1 MRKLSIALVILV
13 LTAGMAFAAG
23 PWQDGT
29 YTAQSDEYDNG
40 WKPIVSIAVVGGY
53 ITDVHFDALPQ
64 DGDKTKYVA
73 SVQGEYG
80 MVERSDAQWPFY
92 EQADRAAAHLVET
105 QDPSQSNRQA
115 DADAISG
122 VSITVNYFYRLAQE
136 ALSGARR

>member
-29 YTAQSDEYDNG
+29 YTAEADEYDHG
-40 WKPIVSIAVVGGY
+40 WKPMVSITVMGGY
-53 ITDVHFDALPQ
+53 ITDVHFDAMPE

-80 MVERSDAQWPFY
+80 MVENGDAQWPWY
-92 EQADRAAAHLVET
+92 EQADTAAAYLVET
-105 QDPSQSNRQA
+105 QDPARATRQA
-115 DADAISG
+115 NADAISG
-122 VSITVNYFYRLAQE
+122 VSVTVNYYYDLAQE

>member
-29 YTAQSDEYDNG
+29 YTAEADEFDHG
-40 WKPIVSIAVVGGY
+40 WKPFVQITVMGGY
-53 ITDVHFDALPQ
+53 ITDVHFDAFGE
-64 DGDKTKYVA
+64 DGDKTKYVT

-80 MVERSDAQWPFY
+80 MVENGNAQWPFY
-92 EQADRAAAHLVET
+92 EQADTAAAYLVET
-105 QDPSQSNRQA
+105 QDPARGVRQA
-115 DADAISG
+115 NADGVSG
-122 VSITVNYFYRLAQE
+122 VSITVNYFYSLAQD

>member
-1 MRKLSIALVILV
+1 MRKLSIALIILV

-29 YTAQSDEYDNG
+29 YTAEADEYDHG
-40 WKPIVSIAVVGGY
+40 WKPMVSITVMGGY
-53 ITDVHFDALPQ
+53 IADVHFDALPE

-73 SVQGEYG
+73 SIQGDYG
-80 MVERSDAQWPFY
+80 MVGNSDAQWPWY

-105 QDPSQSNRQA
+105 QDPAQSNSQA
-115 DADAISG
+115 NADAISG
-122 VSITVNYFYRLAQE
+122 VSVTVSYFYNLAQE

>member
-29 YTAQSDEYDNG
+29 YTAEADEFDHG
-40 WKPIVSIAVVGGY
+40 WKPFVQITVMGGY
-53 ITDVHFDALPQ
+53 IADVHFDNYAEE
-64 DGDKTKYVA
+64 GDKTKYVA

-80 MVERSDAQWPFY
+80 MVENSGAQWPWY
-92 EQADRAAAHLVET
+92 EQADRAAAYLVET
-105 QDPSQSNRQA
+105 QDPAQAVRQA
-115 DADAISG
+115 NADAISG
-122 VSITVNYFYRLAQE
+122 VSVTVNYFYNLAQD